1 MGKIQNEL
9 KTILKSLESMSKK
22 VEKLLG
28 QTDPVKAAAPAKK
41 AAAKKPAAKKPAAK
55 KAVAKKPAAKKAVAK
70 KPAAAKKETVKV
82 SAAKVSA
89 AAGTV
94 IDTVL
99 NAVKSSKA
107 GIKIAEL
114 KTKTGIGGRQLSNAL
129 YKLTK
134 RNLIKTTDRGIYTA
148 V

>member
-1 MGKIQNEL
+1 MAKIQNEL
-9 KTILKSLESMSKK
+9 KTILKSLESLSKK

-28 QTDPVKAAAPAKK
+28 QSDPVKAAAPVKKAAAKKPAAKK
-41 AAAKKPAAKKPAAK
+41 AAAKKPAAKKPVAK
-55 KAVAKKPAAKKAVAK
+55 KAAAK
-70 KPAAAKKETVKV
+70 KPAAAKKETVKA
-82 SAAKVSA
+82 SAAS
-89 AAGTV
+89 GTV

-134 RNLIKTTDRGIYTA
+134 RNLIKTTDRGVYTA

>member
-41 AAAKKPAAKKPAAK
+41 VIAKKPAPKKVIAKKPAAKKP
-55 KAVAKKPAAKKAVAK
+55 VAKKVVAK
-70 KPAAAKKETVKV
+70 KPAAAKKETVK
-82 SAAKVSA
+82 AIA

>member
-1 MGKIQNEL
+1 MAKIQNEL
-9 KTILKSLESMSKK
+9 KTILKALAGLSKK
-22 VEKLLG
+22 VEKLVG
-28 QTDPVKAAAPAKK
+28 QTGQITPTKAAAPAKK
-41 AAAKKPAAKKPAAK
+41 AAPKKAAAKKAAPKAKAKAAKKPAAKKPAA
-55 KAVAKKPAAKKAVAK
+55 
-70 KPAAAKKETVKV
+70 AKKEKE
-82 SAAKVSA
+82 SAQ
-89 AAGTV
+89 GNTV

-99 NAVKSSKA
+99 SAVKGSKA
-107 GIKIAEL
+107 GIKIADL